1 MNHYQLNYEF
11 CNSKARQKQEI
22 WRQKQIQIFYG
33 TGKPIFTMDEET
45 RHIRSHNN
53 PYFYKDKHDIDN
65 PRIVSE
71 NKRHK
76 EDTL

>member
-1 MNHYQLNYEF
+1 MNHYQLSYEF

-33 TGKPIFTMDEET
+33 SGKPIFTINEET
-45 RHIRSHNN
+45 QHIQSHNN
-53 PYFYKDKHDIDN
+53 PYFYKDKYASDKPKTVI
-65 PRIVSE
+65 E

-76 EDTL
+76 EDTI

>member
-1 MNHYQLNYEF
+1 
-11 CNSKARQKQEI
+11 
-22 WRQKQIQIFYG
+22 
-33 TGKPIFTMDEET
+33 MDEET